1 MRVFRLLLVLWA
13 GSLWSSIWV
22 ALTVFHSQP
31 DRHLAGVIA
40 AHLFGIETYLGLGV
54 VLIAALRGER
64 SRFLLCYLAAALLA
78 FNEWVLKQFMDHALA
93 AGAALGLGFGA
104 WHGVSALVYLAAC
117 LGVAAYV
124 YRDFS
129 PA

>member
-1 MRVFRLLLVLWA
+1 MFRLLLVLWA

-31 DRHLAGVIA
+31 DRHLAGLIA
-40 AHLFGIETYLGLGV
+40 ARLFGIETYMGLGV
-54 VLIAALRGER
+54 VLFAALRGER
-64 SRFLLCYLAAALLA
+64 SRFRWCYLAAALLA
-78 FNEWVLKQFMDHALA
+78 LNEWVLKGFMDHALA
-93 AGAALGLGFGA
+93 AGSALGLGFGA

-124 YRDFS
+124 YQDFS
-129 PA
+129 QT